1 MKKWIFIVT
10 CLVLCCYLNI
20 KVVKAETMNL
30 GEDGIYEFLYT
41 IITGEEDIT
50 YQFQFIASGYP
61 INEDE
66 TAVFYLDSSEESH
79 FVMKLTTEQ
88 YDTDEEGVWLQ
99 STQKGSITLPKDAD
113 VQSFIVQYYAQYP
126 TTDWVRYE
134 VLGTLQE
141 SIIPTITP
149 TITPVPTPIVELKVS
164 IEEGKAVANYNTS
177 GSTIIS
183 SSIELY
189 EVSTLTNVDI
199 LIDEETFFSG
209 SGTMKHLMEPGKVYK
224 YKLCCVYEQ
233 EDGIQYEESIW
244 SDDITIKD
252 KEIEDYRESGK
263 ITNFRTLMLYIWEN
277 VMTLEISIEG
287 YSVSFQQLFT
297 YSMVAMILVGFFR
310 MYNGR

>member
-10 CLVLCCYLNI
+10 CLVLCCYVNT
-20 KVVKAETMNL
+20 KVIKAETIQL

-41 IITGEEDIT
+41 IVTGEENTT
-50 YQFQFIASGYP
+50 YQFHFTASGYP

-66 TAVFYLDSSEESH
+66 TSVFYLDSSGESH
-79 FVMKLTTEQ
+79 FVMKITTEQ

-113 VQSFIVQYYAQYP
+113 IQSFIVQYYAQYP
-126 TTDWVRYE
+126 STDWVRYE

-141 SIIPTITP
+141 SIIPTITV
-149 TITPVPTPIVELKVS
+149 TPIPTPSIELKIS

-277 VMTLEISIEG
+277 VMTLELTIEG
-287 YSVSFQQLFT
+287 YTVTFQQLFVF
-297 YSMVAMILVGFFR
+297 SVVAVLVVGFFKG
-310 MYNGR
+310 YIGG